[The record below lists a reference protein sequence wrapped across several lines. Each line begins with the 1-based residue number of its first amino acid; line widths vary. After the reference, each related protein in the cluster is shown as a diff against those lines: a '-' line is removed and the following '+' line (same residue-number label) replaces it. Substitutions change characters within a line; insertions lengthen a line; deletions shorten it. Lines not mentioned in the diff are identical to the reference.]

1 MKHSGWGREL
11 GSEGLDAFL
20 ETKHV
25 SIGVIYLLTVAFK
38 IKRGDYGLSWNKTL
52 DPKVY
57 EVRELG
63 DTWAVAR
70 EGSPRVPFWVVVH
83 YDWSDP
89 RLIRWTEVE
98 SNHGDY
104 GAGSMRIEPGDKRGS
119 RVHVEWTTHPVRM
132 RDKIAMFLL
141 HHTMNRVIAR
151 MWRMTLD
158 RYARSDPV

>member
-1 MKHSGWGREL
+1 MRFDLTTKASPERVL
-11 GSEGLDAFL
+11 RAMTDFTDRRL
-20 ETKHV
+20 EIWH
-25 SIGVIYLLTVAFK
+25 
-38 IKRGDYGLSWNKTL
+38 KTL

-70 EGSPRVPFWVVVH
+70 EGSPRVPFWVVLH
-83 YDWSDP
+83 YDWSDS

-98 SNHGDY
+98 SNHGDR
-104 GAGSMRIEPGDKRGS
+104 GAGSMLIEPGDEGGS
-119 RVHVEWTTHPVRM
+119 VVHVEWTTHPVRT

-151 MWRMTLD
+151 TWRKTLD
-158 RYARSDPV
+158 RYALSNPV

>member
-1 MKHSGWGREL
+1 MSRVRFDLTTKASPKQVWQAMTDFTDRR
-11 GSEGLDAFL
+11 L
-20 ETKHV
+20 EIWH
-25 SIGVIYLLTVAFK
+25 
-38 IKRGDYGLSWNKTL
+38 KTL

-70 EGSPRVPFWVVVH
+70 EGSPRVPFWVVIH

-98 SNHGDY
+98 SNHGDG
-104 GAGSMRIEPGDKRGS
+104 GAGSMRIEPGDEGGS
-119 RVHVEWTTHPVRM
+119 RIQVEWTTHPVRT

-151 MWRMTLD
+151 MWRKTLD
-158 RYARSDPV
+158 RYALSNPV

>member
-1 MKHSGWGREL
+1 MRFDLTTKASPEQVLQAMTDFTGRR
-11 GSEGLDAFL
+11 L
-20 ETKHV
+20 E
-25 SIGVIYLLTVAFK
+25 I
-38 IKRGDYGLSWNKTL
+38 WNKTL

-57 EVRELG
+57 DVRELG

-70 EGSPRVPFWVVVH
+70 EGSPRVPFWVVVR

-98 SNHGDY
+98 SNHGDG
-104 GAGSMRIEPGDKRGS
+104 GAGSVQIAAGDDGVS
-119 RVHVEWTTHPVRM
+119 RLHVEWSTHPVRT

-151 MWRMTLD
+151 MWRTTLD
-158 RYARSDPV
+158 RYAVSHPQ

>member
-1 MKHSGWGREL
+1 MRFDLTTKASPERVL
-11 GSEGLDAFL
+11 RAMTDFTDRRL
-20 ETKHV
+20 EIWH
-25 SIGVIYLLTVAFK
+25 
-38 IKRGDYGLSWNKTL
+38 KTL

-83 YDWSDP
+83 YDWSDS

-98 SNHGDY
+98 SNHGDR
-104 GAGSMRIEPGDKRGS
+104 GAGSMLIEPGDEGGS
-119 RVHVEWTTHPVRM
+119 VVHVEWTTHPVRT

-151 MWRMTLD
+151 MWRKTLD
-158 RYARSDPV
+158 RFAVSNPA

>member
-1 MKHSGWGREL
+1 MRFDLTTKASPERVL
-11 GSEGLDAFL
+11 RAMTDFTDRRL
-20 ETKHV
+20 EIWH
-25 SIGVIYLLTVAFK
+25 
-38 IKRGDYGLSWNKTL
+38 KTL

-83 YDWSDP
+83 YDWSDS

-98 SNHGDY
+98 SNHGDR
-104 GAGSMRIEPGDKRGS
+104 GAGSMLIEPGAEGGS
-119 RVHVEWTTHPVRM
+119 VVHVEWTTHPVRT

-151 MWRMTLD
+151 TWRKTLD
-158 RYARSDPV
+158 RYALSNPV

>member
-1 MKHSGWGREL
+1 MRFDL
-11 GSEGLDAFL
+11 T
-20 ETKHV
+20 TKASPEQV
-25 SIGVIYLLTVAFK
+25 LRAMTDFTDRRLK
-38 IKRGDYGLSWNKTL
+38 IWHKTL

-98 SNHGDY
+98 SNHGDR
-104 GAGSMRIEPGDKRGS
+104 GAGSMRIGPGDEGGS
-119 RVHVEWTTHPVRM
+119 RVRVEWTTHAVRT
-132 RDKIAMFLL
+132 RDRIAMFLL

-151 MWRMTLD
+151 MWREALD
-158 RYARSDPV
+158 RYAQSALA

>member
-1 MKHSGWGREL
+1 MRFDLTTKASPQQVLQAMTDFTDRR
-11 GSEGLDAFL
+11 L
-20 ETKHV
+20 EIWHT
-25 SIGVIYLLTVAFK
+25 
-38 IKRGDYGLSWNKTL
+38 TL

-70 EGSPRVPFWVVVH
+70 EGSPRVPFWVVVR

-104 GAGSMRIEPGDKRGS
+104 GAGSMRIKPADEAGS
-119 RVHVEWTTHPVRM
+119 RVHVEWTTHPVRT

-141 HHTMNRVIAR
+141 HHTMNRVIAG
-151 MWRMTLD
+151 MWRKALD
-158 RYARSDPV
+158 RYAQSNPA

>member
-1 MKHSGWGREL
+1 MRFDLTTKASPERVL
-11 GSEGLDAFL
+11 RAMTDFTDRRL
-20 ETKHV
+20 EIWH
-25 SIGVIYLLTVAFK
+25 
-38 IKRGDYGLSWNKTL
+38 KTL

-83 YDWSDP
+83 YDWSDS

-98 SNHGDY
+98 SNHGY
-104 GAGSMRIEPGDKRGS
+104 RGAGSMLIEPGDEGGS
-119 RVHVEWTTHPVRM
+119 VVHVEWTTHPVRT

-151 MWRMTLD
+151 TWRKTLD
-158 RYARSDPV
+158 RYALSNPV

>member
-1 MKHSGWGREL
+1 MRFDLTTKASPQQVLRAMT
-11 GSEGLDAFL
+11 DFTDRRL
-20 ETKHV
+20 EIWH
-25 SIGVIYLLTVAFK
+25 
-38 IKRGDYGLSWNKTL
+38 KTL

-63 DTWAVAR
+63 DTWAVVR

-98 SNHGDY
+98 SNHGDD
-104 GAGSMRIEPGDKRGS
+104 GAGSMRIEPVPGGS
-119 RVHVEWTTHPVRM
+119 QVHVEWTTHPVRT

-141 HHTMNRVIAR
+141 HHTMNRTIAR
-151 MWRMTLD
+151 MWRKALD
-158 RYARSDPV
+158 RHARSTARDTAGRRGS

>member
-1 MKHSGWGREL
+1 MRFDLTTKASPERVL
-11 GSEGLDAFL
+11 RAMTDFTDRRL
-20 ETKHV
+20 EIWH
-25 SIGVIYLLTVAFK
+25 
-38 IKRGDYGLSWNKTL
+38 KTL

-83 YDWSDP
+83 YDWSDS

-98 SNHGDY
+98 SNHGDR
-104 GAGSMRIEPGDKRGS
+104 GAGSMLIEPGDEGGS
-119 RVHVEWTTHPVRM
+119 VVHVEWTTHPVRT

-151 MWRMTLD
+151 TWRKTLD
-158 RYARSDPV
+158 RYALSPV

>member
-1 MKHSGWGREL
+1 MRFDLTTKASPERVL
-11 GSEGLDAFL
+11 RAMTDFTDRRL
-20 ETKHV
+20 EIWH
-25 SIGVIYLLTVAFK
+25 
-38 IKRGDYGLSWNKTL
+38 KTL

-83 YDWSDP
+83 YDWSDS

-98 SNHGDY
+98 SNHGDR
-104 GAGSMRIEPGDKRGS
+104 GAGSLLIEPGDEGGS
-119 RVHVEWTTHPVRM
+119 VVHVEWTTHPVRT

-151 MWRMTLD
+151 TWRKTLD
-158 RYARSDPV
+158 RYALSNPV